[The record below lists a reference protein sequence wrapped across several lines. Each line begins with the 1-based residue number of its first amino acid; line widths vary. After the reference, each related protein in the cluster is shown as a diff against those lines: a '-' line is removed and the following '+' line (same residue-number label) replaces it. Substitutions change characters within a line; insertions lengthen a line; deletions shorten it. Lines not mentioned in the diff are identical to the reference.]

1 MAGDFLSQDEV
12 DALLKG
18 VTGEA
23 DEPEEGESE
32 GAGIRAY
39 NLGTQE
45 RIVRGRMPT
54 LELVNERFARYLR
67 IGMFNYMHRNAEIS
81 VGPIR
86 VQKYSEFIRNL
97 VVPTNLNLVAA
108 KPLRGT
114 SLFVFDPN
122 LVFLVVD
129 NMFGGDGRF
138 HTRVEGRDFTATEQ
152 RIIQG
157 LLGVVFAEYSKSWK
171 PVHDITFEY
180 IRSEMNSQFANIA
193 TPSEIVVSTTFTLEF
208 GGATADMHICFPYSM
223 LEPIRDLL
231 YSTMQSDQ
239 LSTDKRWIG
248 TLRKQLQSAE
258 VEVVAQLG
266 SGKISLREILK
277 LKVGDVIPLN
287 IPSKIEAQV
296 DHVPLMECTYGQ
308 QNGTAMEDEGQISE
322 DDWAAAMSEQAVAE
336 ATPQPAAQ
344 PADIFPSFGGTGTGG
359 GMMNELDMILDI
371 PVQITVELGRTK
383 ITIKNLLQLA
393 HGSVVELEAMA
404 GEPMDVLVNG
414 TLIAQGEVVVVNDKF
429 GIRLTDI
436 ITPSERMR
444 KINR

>member
-1 MAGDFLSQDEV
+1 MATDFLSQDEV

-18 VTGEA
+18 VTGET
-23 DEPEEGESE
+23 DEPESSDDGEG
-32 GAGIRAY
+32 GVRLY

-54 LELVNERFARYLR
+54 LELINERFARYLR
-67 IGMFNYMHRNAEIS
+67 IGLFNYMHRTTEIS

-97 VVPTNLNLVAA
+97 VVPTNLNLVIA

-114 SLFVFDPN
+114 ALFVFDPN

-138 HTRVEGRDFTATEQ
+138 HTRVEGRDFTPTEQ

-157 LLGVVFAEYSKSWK
+157 LLAVVFTEYEKSWK
-171 PVHDITFEY
+171 PVHNITFEY

-248 TLRKQLQSAE
+248 TLRKQLQGAE
-258 VEVVAQLG
+258 VEIVARLG
-266 SGKISLREILK
+266 EGKITLGQILK
-277 LKVGDVIPLN
+277 LQLGDVIPLH
-287 IPSKIEAQV
+287 IQETIQALV
-296 DHVPLMECTYGQ
+296 DNVPLIECTYGQ
-308 QNGTAMEDEGQISE
+308 QNGQYALKVERFIAAVPDTPPSE
-322 DDWAAAMSEQAVAE
+322 
-336 ATPQPAAQ
+336 PAA
-344 PADIFPSFGGTGTGG
+344 G
-359 GMMNELDMILDI
+359 E
-371 PVQITVELGRTK
+371 
-383 ITIKNLLQLA
+383 KN
-393 HGSVVELEAMA
+393 G
-404 GEPMDVLVNG
+404 
-414 TLIAQGEVVVVNDKF
+414 
-429 GIRLTDI
+429 
-436 ITPSERMR
+436 
-444 KINR
+444 